1 MKNLFIYSMSVF
13 LLFATACTET
23 SESGDTSD
31 NSSKAKTIA
40 TSATNGAIQWITL
53 SELEQKIKKEPRK
66 VMFDLYTGWCGWCK
80 RMDKDTFQHPDVA
93 NYINQNF
100 YAVKFDAET
109 AETVNFNGAAYEFVP
124 GKRRGTNMLA
134 TRLILGDQPSGRV
147 GYPTIAFLD
156 ENLNRI
162 DAYPGYK
169 NAHNFDELAHFV
181 KDEHYKKG
189 TTLAQFQQ
197 NYTSE
202 IPDEKPAPKKN
213 STPQQTVKVQP
224 KTTN

>member
-1 MKNLFIYSMSVF
+1 MKNLFIFSMSIF

-23 SESGDTSD
+23 AESDKSSD
-31 NSSKAKTIA
+31 KTKTKTMA
-40 TSATNGAIQWITL
+40 TSAAKGAIQWITL

-80 RMDKDTFQHPDVA
+80 RMDRDTFQNPEVA
-93 NYINQNF
+93 SYINENF

-109 AETVNFNGAAYEFVP
+109 STTVNFNGNAYEFVP
-124 GKRRGTNMLA
+124 GRRRGTNMLA
-134 TRLILGDQPSGRV
+134 TRLILGEKSTGRV

-162 DAYPGYK
+162 DAFPGYK

-181 KDEHYKKG
+181 KEEQYKAGKS
-189 TTLAQFQQ
+189 LAQFQQ
-197 NYTSE
+197 SFNSE
-202 IPDEKPAPKKN
+202 IPDNKPAPKRAR
-213 STPQQTVKVQP
+213 TPQPNIKVQP